1 MFNANNYYMGFSS
14 IEGTSLGK
22 TKIYLVSYYI
32 YNGRFLYFL
41 QNEPNNDK
49 EIALANDDKEKF
61 LKKYRKRSVP
71 QLKKAYSC
79 KHKETHLF
87 LEKEF
92 HSSYAEL
99 HYHYCDECGSVDI
112 RKVIHDKEKH
122 EAVIKLKF
130 ANGSLNE
137 TEQEIKKLKEKIEK
151 LEKEK
156 ICHKQDIEKL
166 EKILQ

>member
-1 MFNANNYYMGFSS
+1 MFNANKYYSGFSS
-14 IEGTSLGK
+14 IERTSLGD
-22 TKIYLVSYYI
+22 TKFYLVSYI
-32 YNGRFLYFL
+32 YNGKFLHFI
-41 QNEPNNDK
+41 QNAPNNEK
-49 EIALANDDKEKF
+49 EVALANDDKKKF
-61 LKKYRKRSVP
+61 FKKYRKRSML

-99 HYHYCDECGSVDI
+99 KYHYCYECGSVDI

-130 ANGSLNE
+130 ANANLGE
-137 TEQEIKKLKEKIEK
+137 TEQKIKKLKEEIES
-151 LEKEK
+151 
-156 ICHKQDIEKL
+156 HRQDIEKL
-166 EKILQ
+166 EKILQQ

>member
-14 IEGTSLGK
+14 IERTSLGK
-22 TKIYLVSYYI
+22 EKFYLVSYI

-61 LKKYRKRSVP
+61 FKKYRKRSML
-71 QLKKAYSC
+71 QLKKARSC
-79 KHKETHLF
+79 KHKETHLI

-92 HSSYAEL
+92 HGSYAEKK
-99 HYHYCDECGSVDI
+99 YHYCYECGSVDI

-122 EAVIKLKF
+122 EAVVKLKF

-137 TEQEIKKLKEKIEK
+137 TEQEIKKLKEEIKE

-156 ICHKQDIEKL
+156 ISHKQEIEKL
-166 EKILQ
+166 EKILQS

>member
-1 MFNANNYYMGFSS
+1 MFNANNYYMGFSL
-14 IEGTSLGK
+14 E
-22 TKIYLVSYYI
+22 TKFYIVSYV
-32 YNGRFLYFL
+32 YNGRFLYFIE
-41 QNEPNNDK
+41 NTPNNDK
-49 EIALANDDKEKF
+49 EVALANDDKEKF
-61 LKKYRKRSVP
+61 FKKYRKRSVL

-112 RKVIHDKEKH
+112 RKVLHDKEKH
-122 EAVIKLKF
+122 EAVINLKF
-130 ANGSLNE
+130 ANSNLAE
-137 TEQEIKKLKEKIEK
+137 AEQEIKELKEKIEK

-156 ICHKQDIEKL
+156 ISHRQEIEKL
-166 EKILQ
+166 EKILQS